1 MKGQLTEP
9 MEDRTGVGG
18 GTRSVHLSPLPSPSE
33 LILLFPSLL
42 KGNNRVWGQGV
53 GEHIGSGLD
62 GKARDEKLVCA
73 HGLRGHCRFSW
84 CRLGPRCPLRRSL

>member
-1 MKGQLTEP
+1 

-42 KGNNRVWGQGV
+42 KGNNRVWRQGV

-62 GKARDEKLVCA
+62 SKARDEKLVCA
-73 HGLRGHCRFSW
+73 RGLRATAVSAGAGW
-84 CRLGPRCPLRRSL
+84 GPGAP